1 MDGGCFGDWQTEIP
15 KPSNW
20 DIIKSMLQ
28 QNPVICTEAE
38 YTDFVKKANVAQ
50 GETKIRSSLFPI
62 LRGNEPD
69 LYEED
74 LPFNNLTPLVPGI
87 SNAKP
92 DIFYGSH
99 TTQLK
104 PHIRSALRQMII
116 PSKQSH
122 HNVPMLPNLF
132 LEAKGPDGSPAVL
145 KRQVLHDG
153 SLGARGIQALRSWGR
168 HPSFDDRAYT
178 ISATLHDGVL
188 RLYTTHPAMYD
199 NKMVFYTNRVGVYSL
214 EEDPR
219 SLGKG
224 LTAFR
229 NSRAWARAQR
239 AIIIAQANQRHA
251 AVPPSISGSSSSTE
265 TLTNTSSSDTRTIT
279 PLSSASGQVVPGFA
293 SQSSSSNPAGN
304 QSPCS
309 FSRRWGPLEPE
320 RKLAVVQSETSKQ
333 SENAPSP
340 APKGAVG
347 QTTIMEPTY
356 EKLQAMPSS
365 HLQPSK
371 SSNQPKDPGNSSPDS
386 SCPRAS
392 IVTTVTASQ
401 DKSAGPQK
409 YTTSP
414 ARFSAATDA
423 TQKRKLPLSWLE
435 STPIKRNRK

>member
-38 YTDFVKKANVAQ
+38 YTDFVKKANIAQ

-122 HNVPMLPNLF
+122 HNVPLLPNLF
-132 LEAKGPDGSPAVL
+132 IEAKGPDGSPAVL

-153 SLGARGIQALRSWGR
+153 SLGARGIQTLRSWGR

-214 EEDPR
+214 EENPR

-251 AVPPSISGSSSSTE
+251 AVPPSISGSSSSTG
-265 TLTNTSSSDTRTIT
+265 TLANASSSDTRTIT
-279 PLSSASGQVVPGFA
+279 PLSSASG
-293 SQSSSSNPAGN
+293 
-304 QSPCS
+304 
-309 FSRRWGPLEPE
+309 
-320 RKLAVVQSETSKQ
+320 
-333 SENAPSP
+333 
-340 APKGAVG
+340 
-347 QTTIMEPTY
+347 
-356 EKLQAMPSS
+356 
-365 HLQPSK
+365 
-371 SSNQPKDPGNSSPDS
+371 
-386 SCPRAS
+386 
-392 IVTTVTASQ
+392 
-401 DKSAGPQK
+401 
-409 YTTSP
+409 
-414 ARFSAATDA
+414 
-423 TQKRKLPLSWLE
+423 
-435 STPIKRNRK
+435 